1 MQLQLANSVALTRH
15 SVAMIKA
22 PPWCRFA
29 FAISFLDYVRSGP
42 SGKAVSGSP
51 IERSTIP
58 IFAPRDYPRDEIAP
72 QESRSADGRSTPN
85 FR

>member
-29 FAISFLDYVRSGP
+29 FAISFLDYVPTGP

-58 IFAPRDYPRDEIAP
+58 ISAPRDYPGDIAL